1 MALSVTEQEVVT
13 ARITELRDGLVEQFF
28 KAFGDAGV
36 KFDAESIQREIISE
50 LTKER
55 RTLALKMLGFDDRW
69 GKLEVDHCNNRT
81 SVASEFVK
89 ANVGPAIQK
98 WTDECLRPAIEAR
111 GCDKL
116 NNAAVMNAVTK
127 DFDQKFMYAARE
139 QMVRLASEAGKEFA
153 NALAAQIKAGI
164 KLAQEE
170 P

>member
-1 MALSVTEQEVVT
+1 MALSVAEQEAVAARVT
-13 ARITELRDGLVEQFF
+13 KLRDSLVEQFF
-28 KAFGDAGV
+28 TAFGNAGV

-69 GKLEVDHCNNRT
+69 GKLEVDHCNNRA

-111 GCDKL
+111 GRDKL
-116 NNAAVMNAVTK
+116 NNAAVMNAVMK
-127 DFDQKFMYAARE
+127 DFDSQFMYAARN
-139 QMVRLASEAGKEFA
+139 QMDRLASEAGEQFA

-164 KLAQEE
+164 KLAQE
-170 P
+170 

>member
-1 MALSVTEQEVVT
+1 MALSATEQEVVT
-13 ARITELRDGLVEQFF
+13 ARITKLRDGLIEQFF

-55 RTLALKMLGFDDRW
+55 RTLALKMIGFDDRS
-69 GKLEVDHCNNRT
+69 GNLEVDHHYNRA
-81 SVASEFVK
+81 SAASEFVK

-111 GCDKL
+111 GRDKL
-116 NNAAVMNAVTK
+116 SDAAVMNAVTK
-127 DFDQKFMYAARE
+127 DFDQQFVYAARK
-139 QMVRLASEAGKEFA
+139 QMEHLAAEAGEEFA

-164 KLAQEE
+164 KLAQD
-170 P
+170 